1 MARTTAAR
9 AADMNQL
16 LHTTRNRV
24 CSWEYASGRPRAEAA
39 GVELDVLVTDPEG
52 RELTVPAFQAGAGRW
67 GVRYASPAVGSH
79 RFVTRCS
86 DPGDAALHGRTGV
99 IEIEPGAE
107 DGNPLYRH
115 GPLRRVTAGARH
127 LQHADGTPFLWL
139 ADTWWMGLVRRLRW
153 PEDFQR
159 LAADRAGKGFSVAL
173 LVAGLYPDMPPFDPR
188 GANEAGFPWSRDF
201 ATLNPAWFDA
211 ADRRIEHVVELG
223 MVPAIVGSW
232 GYFMQFAGAEVLRR
246 HWRTLIARYGAYPVV
261 WCVAGEAL
269 MPFYASELWD
279 DLHRSR
285 MAPSEPP
292 SKRLLEHQR
301 TARAEWTAITRYV
314 RSTDPFRRPVSIHPS
329 SGSWSLDLV
338 EDASLLD
345 LDMAQC
351 GLHDVITA
359 ARVMQELDAHLDA
372 SPRLPRL
379 LGEGCYEGEG
389 GWNWENVQRLLFWGS
404 MLRGAAGHTY
414 GASGIWQVNTRQ
426 EPFGHDPRVFGDAFD
441 DDPWDVAM
449 AFPGSAQVGLGKRL
463 LERYRWWR
471 FRPHA
476 DWITWAGGHYYDPLA
491 ATLKPLAA
499 GIAGEVR
506 VIFVPTR
513 CIVTVCGIE
522 PGARYR
528 AAWFDPRRGSEHDAG
543 TVAPDD
549 EGRWQPPRPPII
561 QDWVLVLETAE
572 ARMDR

>member
-1 MARTTAAR
+1 M
-9 AADMNQL
+9 
-16 LHTTRNRV
+16 
-24 CSWEYASGRPRAEAA
+24 
-39 GVELDVLVTDPEG
+39 
-52 RELTVPAFQAGAGRW
+52 
-67 GVRYASPAVGSH
+67 
-79 RFVTRCS
+79 
-86 DPGDAALHGRTGV
+86 
-99 IEIEPGAE
+99 
-107 DGNPLYRH
+107 
-115 GPLRRVTAGARH
+115 
-127 LQHADGTPFLWL
+127 
-139 ADTWWMGLVRRLRW
+139 
-153 PEDFQR
+153 
-159 LAADRAGKGFSVAL
+159 
-173 LVAGLYPDMPPFDPR
+173 
-188 GANEAGFPWSRDF
+188 
-201 ATLNPAWFDA
+201 
-211 ADRRIEHVVELG
+211 
-223 MVPAIVGSW
+223 
-232 GYFMQFAGAEVLRR
+232 
-246 HWRTLIARYGAYPVV
+246 
-261 WCVAGEAL
+261 
-269 MPFYASELWD
+269 
-279 DLHRSR
+279 
-285 MAPSEPP
+285 
-292 SKRLLEHQR
+292 
-301 TARAEWTAITRYV
+301 
-314 RSTDPFRRPVSIHPS
+314 
-329 SGSWSLDLV
+329 

-549 EGRWQPPRPPII
+549 GGRWQPPRPPII